1 MSRLKTIQ
9 LYLSDL
15 KEVLGTHDF
24 ISARACLREVGP
36 IDLAEVWGRFTHDER
51 LVIFRLY
58 PRDKALQLFEELE
71 PEEQAEILAGVQD
84 PAVERL
90 IAEIDPAQAG
100 RLLRQLPRPLVNK
113 LTSIMRKSAR
123 ECAQRFSE
131 YPAGT
136 VGSLVRSR
144 FVTVEETWTAKK
156 ALESIQLGTR
166 LRRLEETHLDPILVT
181 HPDGKLAGTLP
192 LKALVVSP
200 RDMMVSDLMDEAP
213 VVLDPDM
220 DQEEAVNL
228 FTRYKL
234 KGAPVVTK
242 AGEVLGL
249 VVVKDIFDVA
259 QEEVEED
266 FAKMAGVQ
274 VGLGHLSS
282 FEQAKK
288 RLPWLIITCFGGLVV
303 SYVVKSF
310 EHTLAEIIALAAF
323 SPLIAGMG
331 GNVGSQTATIV
342 VRALATG
349 EIKPGGEKA
358 LILKEIGVGL
368 ILGLFYGL
376 ALGLAAFVFY
386 GSRFGWKLSIVVAVS
401 MFFSMTLA
409 STMASLEPFILRRL
423 GQDPATATGPLIT
436 TITDIFS
443 NLLYFA
449 LATWLLLQH
458 P

>member
-15 KEVLGTHDF
+15 KELLASKDF
-24 ISARACLREVGP
+24 GSARACLREIGP
-36 IDLAEVWGRFTHDER
+36 IDLADGWPSFTREER

-58 PRDKALQLFEELE
+58 PRDKAVQLFEELE
-71 PEEQAEILAGVQD
+71 PDEESELIQGLHDDAA
-84 PAVERL
+84 AERL
-90 IAEIDPAQAG
+90 IEEIDPAQAG
-100 RLLRQLPRPLVNK
+100 QLLRRLPKNLVAK
-113 LTSIMRKSAR
+113 LSGIMRKSAR

-131 YPAGT
+131 YPTGT

-144 FVTVEETWTAKK
+144 FVPVDETWTAKQ
-156 ALESIQLGTR
+156 ALERIQLGTR
-166 LRRLEETHLDPILVT
+166 LRRIEDTHLDPILVT
-181 HPDGKLAGTLP
+181 HPDGRLAGTIP
-192 LKALVVSP
+192 LKALVVAP
-200 RDMMVSDLMDEAP
+200 RDMSVRDIMDEAP
-213 VVLDPDM
+213 IVLDPAM

-274 VGLGHLSS
+274 AGLGHLSS
-282 FEQAKK
+282 FEQAKR
-288 RLPWLIITCFGGLVV
+288 RLPWLIITCFGGLLV
-303 SYVVKSF
+303 SYVVKSY
-310 EHTLAEIIALAAF
+310 EGTLSKIIALATF

-349 EIKPGGEKA
+349 EVKPGGERE
-358 LILKEIGVGL
+358 IIFKEIGVGM
-368 ILGLFYGL
+368 ILGVTYGIALGLTAFLFYG
-376 ALGLAAFVFY
+376 A
-386 GSRFGWKLSIVVAVS
+386 RFGWKLSVVVAIA
-401 MFFSMTLA
+401 MFFSMTLS
-409 STMASLEPFILRRL
+409 STMASLEPFILRHF

-436 TITDIFS
+436 TTTDLFS
-443 NLLYFA
+443 NLLYFS
-449 LATWLLLQH
+449 LATWLLLGR
-458 P
+458 

>member
-15 KEVLGTHDF
+15 KELLASKDF
-24 ISARACLREVGP
+24 SSARFCLREIGP
-36 IDLAEVWGRFTHDER
+36 IDLADGWPLFTHDER

-58 PRDKALQLFEELE
+58 PRDRAVQLFEELE
-71 PEEQAEILAGVQD
+71 PDEQAELIQGIQD
-84 PAVERL
+84 DVAAERL
-90 IAEIDPAQAG
+90 IEEIDPARAG
-100 RLLRQLPRPLVNK
+100 QLLRRLPKNLVSK
-113 LTSIMRKSAR
+113 LSSIMRKSAR

-144 FVTVEETWTAKK
+144 FVTVEETWTAKQ
-156 ALESIQLGTR
+156 ALERIQLGTR
-166 LRRLEETHLDPILVT
+166 LRRIQETHLDPVLVT

-192 LKALVVSP
+192 LKALVVAP
-200 RDMMVSDLMDEAP
+200 RDLVISDIMDEAP
-213 VVLDPDM
+213 IVLDPEM

-242 AGEVLGL
+242 AGELLGL

-274 VGLGHLSS
+274 AGLGHLSS
-282 FEQAKK
+282 FEQAKR
-288 RLPWLIITCFGGLVV
+288 RLPWLIITCFGGLLV
-303 SYVVKSF
+303 SYIVKCF
-310 EHTLAEIIALAAF
+310 ETTLAQIIALATF

-349 EIKPGGEKA
+349 EVRVGGEKQ
-358 LILKEIGVGL
+358 LVMKEVGVGM
-368 ILGLFYGL
+368 ILGVTYGV
-376 ALGLAAFVFY
+376 ALGLTAFLFY
-386 GSRFGWKLSIVVAVS
+386 GSRFGWKLSFVVAIAT
-401 MFFSMTLA
+401 FFSMTLS
-409 STMASLEPFILRRL
+409 STMASLEPFILRHF
-423 GQDPATATGPLIT
+423 GQDPATATGPLIST
-436 TITDIFS
+436 TTDIFT
-443 NLLYFA
+443 NLLYFS
-449 LATWLLLQH
+449 LATWLLLH
-458 P
+458 